1 MNLAQKLDT
10 LADRVIAIVSK
21 PLMLWCVALLVVGF
35 KLTALASP
43 DPDLFARVAMGRLV
57 ISQNAVPRIDPFS
70 FTPVLPKWID
80 HEWLSGLVFYLVSQG
95 LGDTGLVL
103 LKLGL
108 AFATITCVL
117 GISFRYFPLQP
128 ARSLWI
134 IICLLQGAAAWTS
147 TIRCQAFTYLFIPLL
162 FAAILEYRTFGRKFL
177 LALSPLLAIPWA
189 NMHGGYTL
197 GLVILVALIITSPK
211 ERWFPIA
218 VLVAWCSAPAFTPYG
233 FRAFSGYL
241 LKALRME
248 RPGILEWLPL
258 WSDPFNCILTLSI
271 ALPVVLGIL
280 RRPSARDN
288 FGCFVMAIAGYCAL
302 RHIRFIPFFMI
313 SIACLGAPY
322 VDETF
327 KVLRNRFPTIIAK
340 LCRAGAIAL
349 TPLLVLVALLTFC
362 NLIRK
367 DTYRF
372 HYTSM
377 PIAAIEWLRTSGLHG
392 NLLVDFNHGSLALWR
407 LYPRFK
413 VSVDGRYEETY
424 PEQTVRDSS
433 LAFYPT
439 TPEGAKALARLSP
452 QYILLPKALA
462 PNGLENTF
470 SAPWKILYRDDTAA
484 VLTREQT
491 GIQPI
496 TIESDPLFS
505 PKDPWTP
512 LF

>member
-1 MNLAQKLDT
+1 M
-10 LADRVIAIVSK
+10 
-21 PLMLWCVALLVVGF
+21 WCVALLVVGF

-95 LGDTGLVL
+95 LGDTGLIL

-108 AFATITCVL
+108 AFATVTCVL

-134 IICLLQGAAAWTS
+134 IVCLLQGASAWTS

-162 FAAILEYRTFGRKFL
+162 FAAILEYRTFGRRFL
-177 LALSPLLAIPWA
+177 LALSPIMAIPWA

-197 GLVILVALIITSPK
+197 GVVILAVLAFTSSR

-218 VLVAWCSAPAFTPYG
+218 ILVAWCSVPAFTPYG
-233 FRAFSGYL
+233 FQTFSRYL
-241 LKALRME
+241 VNALRME

-258 WSDPFNCILTLSI
+258 WSDPFNLFVTIIL
-271 ALPVVLGIL
+271 ALPVVLGLL
-280 RRPSARDN
+280 RWKNHRDI
-288 FGCFVMAIAGYCAL
+288 FGCCIIAIAGYCAL
-302 RHIRFIPFFMI
+302 RHIRFLPFFMI
-313 SIACLGAPY
+313 SISCFGAPY
-322 VDETF
+322 VDETL
-327 KVLRNRFPTIIAK
+327 KTLCNRRPQFIKK
-340 LCRAGAIAL
+340 LSRSGAIAL
-349 TPLLVLVALLTFC
+349 IPLLALLALLTFC

-377 PIAAIEWLRTSGLHG
+377 PIAAIEWLRSSGLHG

-470 SAPWKILYRDDTAA
+470 SAPWKILYRDETSA

-496 TIESDPLFS
+496 TIVSDPVIG
-505 PKDPWTP
+505 PTDPWTP

>member
-1 MNLAQKLDT
+1 M
-10 LADRVIAIVSK
+10 
-21 PLMLWCVALLVVGF
+21 WCVALLVVGF

-95 LGDTGLVL
+95 LGDTGLIL

-108 AFATITCVL
+108 AFATVTCVL

-134 IICLLQGAAAWTS
+134 IVCLLQGASAWTS

-162 FAAILEYRTFGRKFL
+162 FAAILEYRTFGRRFL
-177 LALSPLLAIPWA
+177 LALSPIMAIPWA

-197 GLVILVALIITSPK
+197 GVVILAVLAFTSSR

-218 VLVAWCSAPAFTPYG
+218 ILVAWCSVPAFTPYG
-233 FRAFSGYL
+233 FQTFSRYL
-241 LKALRME
+241 VNALRME

-258 WSDPFNCILTLSI
+258 WSDPFNLFVTIIL
-271 ALPVVLGIL
+271 ALPVVLGLL
-280 RRPSARDN
+280 RWKNHRDI
-288 FGCFVMAIAGYCAL
+288 FGCCIIAIAGYCAL
-302 RHIRFIPFFMI
+302 RHIRFLPFFMI
-313 SIACLGAPY
+313 SISCFGAPY
-322 VDETF
+322 VDETL
-327 KVLRNRFPTIIAK
+327 KTLCNRRPQFIKK
-340 LCRAGAIAL
+340 LSRSGAIAL
-349 TPLLVLVALLTFC
+349 IPLLALLALLTFC

-377 PIAAIEWLRTSGLHG
+377 PIAAIEWLRSSGLHG

-496 TIESDPLFS
+496 TIVSDPLID
-505 PKDPWTP
+505 PKDPWAP

>member
-1 MNLAQKLDT
+1 M
-10 LADRVIAIVSK
+10 
-21 PLMLWCVALLVVGF
+21 WCVALLVVGF

-95 LGDTGLVL
+95 LGDTGLIL

-108 AFATITCVL
+108 AFATVTCVL

-134 IICLLQGAAAWTS
+134 IVCLLQGASAWTS

-162 FAAILEYRTFGRKFL
+162 FAAILEYRTFGRRFL
-177 LALSPLLAIPWA
+177 LALSPIMAIPWA

-197 GLVILVALIITSPK
+197 GVVILAVLAFTSSR

-218 VLVAWCSAPAFTPYG
+218 ILVAWCSVPAFTPYG
-233 FRAFSGYL
+233 FQTFSRYL
-241 LKALRME
+241 VNALRME

-258 WSDPFNCILTLSI
+258 WSDPFNLFVTIIL
-271 ALPVVLGIL
+271 ALPVVLGLL
-280 RRPSARDN
+280 RWKNHRDI
-288 FGCFVMAIAGYCAL
+288 FGCCIIAIAGYCAL
-302 RHIRFIPFFMI
+302 RHIRFLPFFMI
-313 SIACLGAPY
+313 SISCFGAPY
-322 VDETF
+322 VDETL
-327 KVLRNRFPTIIAK
+327 KTLCNRRPHFIKK
-340 LCRAGAIAL
+340 LSRSGAIAL
-349 TPLLVLVALLTFC
+349 IPLLALLALLTFC

-377 PIAAIEWLRTSGLHG
+377 PIAAIEWLRSSGLHG

-470 SAPWKILYRDDTAA
+470 SAPWKILYRDETSA

-496 TIESDPLFS
+496 TIVSDPVIG
-505 PKDPWTP
+505 PTDPWTP